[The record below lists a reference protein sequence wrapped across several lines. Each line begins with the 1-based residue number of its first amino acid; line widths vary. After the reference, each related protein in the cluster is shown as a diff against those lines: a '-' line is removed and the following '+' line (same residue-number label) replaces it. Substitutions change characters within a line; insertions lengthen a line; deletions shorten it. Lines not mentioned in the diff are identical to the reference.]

1 MIYTVTFN
9 PAIDYVVRLDAPL
22 EVGAVNRAQG
32 EDCVLGGKGINV
44 SGVLAQ
50 LGCESVALGFVAGE
64 TGAWLERGLAA
75 QGLKTDFVHL
85 ENGMTRINVK
95 IKAGQETELNGA
107 GPAIPESALQ
117 QLEAQLDKLAEG
129 DILILAGSIPASLP
143 QSVYERLLARLQ
155 GRGVRAVVDATRDLL
170 VNVLPYHP
178 FLIKPNNHELGEIV
192 GKVLTTDAEIVA
204 AARTLQEKG
213 ARNVLVS
220 MAGDGALL
228 VDENGEENLGRYD
241 RRVNSEVVTDCFSGS
256 VTGQRMVGET
266 LYFLNTDGVGSGL
279 CVWTRE
285 TGVQTLFGGDDYL
298 IDFDTKDGKRFLFSA
313 AVGLKLPEV
322 YLWDGGQL
330 EQLTDFNGAVLEGV
344 TISTPERLTFTNT
357 DGVDIDGFVMKPV
370 GYEPGKRY
378 PGILHIHGGPK
389 MVFGPGF
396 HHEMQLWAASGFFVC
411 YCNPRGSCGKG
422 NAFADLQGKYGEV
435 DFQDLMEFTDEV
447 LRRYPEIDADRMGVA
462 GGSYGG
468 FMTNWVI
475 GHTDRFRCAVSQR
488 SIANYVGDYLLS
500 DIGYYYVPDQ
510 QLGTIWEHPERLW
523 KASPLTY
530 ADRVKTPTLF
540 IHADKDYRCTLAN
553 GLEMFA
559 ALKLHGVESKLC
571 MFYGE
576 NHGLSREGKPS
587 NRISRLSEILHWMEE
602 HLKEE

>member
-204 AARTLQEKG
+204 AARTLQRIGCPKG
-213 ARNVLVS
+213 KVVNSVG
-220 MAGDGALL
+220 AGD
-228 VDENGEENLGRYD
+228 
-241 RRVNSEVVTDCFSGS
+241 S
-256 VTGQRMVGET
+256 MV
-266 LYFLNTDGVGSGL
+266 
-279 CVWTRE
+279 
-285 TGVQTLFGGDDYL
+285 
-298 IDFDTKDGKRFLFSA
+298 A
-313 AVGLKLPEV
+313 
-322 YLWDGGQL
+322 
-330 EQLTDFNGAVLEGV
+330 
-344 TISTPERLTFTNT
+344 
-357 DGVDIDGFVMKPV
+357 GFVA
-370 GYEPGKRY
+370 GY
-378 PGILHIHGGPK
+378 
-389 MVFGPGF
+389 
-396 HHEMQLWAASGFFVC
+396 
-411 YCNPRGSCGKG
+411 
-422 NAFADLQGKYGEV
+422 LQSRSYA
-435 DFQDLMEFTDEV
+435 QA
-447 LRRYPEIDADRMGVA
+447 LR
-462 GGSYGG
+462 
-468 FMTNWVI
+468 
-475 GHTDRFRCAVSQR
+475 
-488 SIANYVGDYLLS
+488 
-500 DIGYYYVPDQ
+500 
-510 QLGTIWEHPERLW
+510 LGTACGSATAFSLG
-523 KASPLTY
+523 
-530 ADRVKTPTLF
+530 
-540 IHADKDYRCTLAN
+540 LAT
-553 GLEMFA
+553 
-559 ALKLHGVESKLC
+559 
-571 MFYGE
+571 
-576 NHGLSREGKPS
+576 
-587 NRISRLSEILHWMEE
+587 
-602 HLKEE
+602 KEKIDELLAQL